1 MNNGAVKNE
10 AAPHLLICNNLKGI
24 KFKKK
29 KKLSVEYIGLWLTY
43 NIYQSMYGI
52 IPCE

>member
-10 AAPHLLICNNLKGI
+10 AAQHLMICNNLKGI
-24 KFKKK
+24 VKLKKK
-29 KKLSVEYIGLWLTY
+29 SVEYIGLWLTY

>member
-10 AAPHLLICNNLKGI
+10 AAQHLLICNDIKGI
-24 KFKKK
+24 KLKK

-43 NIYQSMYGI
+43 NMYQSMYGI

>member
-10 AAPHLLICNNLKGI
+10 AAQHLLICNNLKGI

-29 KKLSVEYIGLWLTY
+29 KKAKCRIHRFVAYI
-43 NIYQSMYGI
+43 
-52 IPCE
+52 